1 MKTLRVHAVANL
13 CDTLG
18 AGTNCVYKPACQVA
32 AYGRVLV
39 DEGTNYSPEQVVFAV
54 RAVEVVHVTPV
65 LTMDSPGYSSKK
77 SVYLPL
83 QRSQI
88 PRVQYV
94 RTKTAEQAEE
104 PPIGGKVSART
115 FVQSHHGH
123 VGSLDP
129 PAEIAIIRHTQHH
142 MTKAIGRRAVNKV
155 DQSGFEASHGESVNQ
170 MDHQGRIVS
179 DRRMCAHVVE
189 FTSELGLRQ
198 EKESMIGW
206 AGSSSSD
213 YPTGLVFPVIII

>member
-1 MKTLRVHAVANL
+1 MFGRGCLQQRATLLAQRPLADQDEPQAVTVGASAPEAQESPYECGLVFDCLHPTYGTDHERIFRGKTLWPARRSGPGPRMKTLRVHAVANL

-115 FVQSHHGH
+115 SVQ
-123 VGSLDP
+123 
-129 PAEIAIIRHTQHH
+129 
-142 MTKAIGRRAVNKV
+142 
-155 DQSGFEASHGESVNQ
+155 
-170 MDHQGRIVS
+170 
-179 DRRMCAHVVE
+179 
-189 FTSELGLRQ
+189 
-198 EKESMIGW
+198 
-206 AGSSSSD
+206 
-213 YPTGLVFPVIII
+213 